1 MSSRIVAPS
10 PYVGR
15 FAPTPSGPL
24 HLGSL
29 VTAVASWWHARRVGG
44 RWLLRIDDLDR
55 QRCPPTAADRIKR
68 QLSHCG
74 LHWDGSAVHQ
84 RERIDHYRQGL
95 QQLRTKGH
103 VFPCNCTRAALR
115 QRGPAGAAPYDG
127 HCLQF
132 PPTSG
137 PLSLRFQPLPG
148 GPVRFIDGQFGMQ
161 QRARQNCVGFPLWR
175 VDDVPAYALA
185 GAVDEAHLGVTEAV
199 RGDDLLGETFSQ
211 LLVMDALKLPSPRWR
226 HLPVVRGADGRK
238 LSKQNHAAAVAETP
252 ASAVAAVRESLARI
266 GWQVPADLATA
277 PAAEQ
282 LAWTLNQ
289 PWPTPAAA
297 PQ

>member
-95 QQLRTKGH
+95 QQLLAKGH

-148 GPVRFIDGQFGMQ
+148 APVRFIDGQFGMQ

-199 RGDDLLGETFSQ
+199 RGDDLLEETFSQ
-211 LLVMDALKLPSPRWR
+211 LLVMDAHRDGVTCRWCAARTAVSCPSRTMQPRSPRPRPLRSRQCGKPWRGLGGRFRPIWQQRRLPS
-226 HLPVVRGADGRK
+226 
-238 LSKQNHAAAVAETP
+238 S
-252 ASAVAAVRESLARI
+252 
-266 GWQVPADLATA
+266 
-277 PAAEQ
+277 
-282 LAWTLNQ
+282 
-289 PWPTPAAA
+289 WPGH
-297 PQ
+297 